1 VTELVNIANGTPLE
15 DPSSSS
21 IGVAAGDFDGDGS
34 EEVNDYLLLPNRW
47 YSLVFSWIE
56 NSAILLLVWSIAT
69 VTRADQKYAHP
80 FWAERDRFS
89 NSPKRPLSWQQH
101 DVGED

>member
-1 VTELVNIANGTPLE
+1 VNIANGTPLE

-47 YSLVFSWIE
+47 YSS
-56 NSAILLLVWSIAT
+56 ILL
-69 VTRADQKYAHP
+69 
-80 FWAERDRFS
+80 
-89 NSPKRPLSWQQH
+89 N
-101 DVGED
+101 